1 LPRLWIDNKASMKIL
16 SGVLILITAFLSF
29 KHGWEGLTNKPE
41 TVNMLT
47 ELGIGEIGGKVM
59 SVLTLAVGLLILF
72 PQTFFA
78 GNLLNAAVILLIMAL
93 ALKTGNLKTALIEI
107 PFLLMPLAM
116 IWLGHPLKK

>member
-1 LPRLWIDNKASMKIL
+1 MKII

-41 TVNMLT
+41 TVNMLM

-107 PFLLMPLAM
+107 PFLLMPLVM
-116 IWLGHPLKK
+116 IWLGHPFKK

>member
-1 LPRLWIDNKASMKIL
+1 MLNLDIKTSIMKII
-16 SGVLILITAFLSF
+16 SGALILITAFLSF

-41 TVNMLT
+41 AVKMLT
-47 ELGIGEIGGKVM
+47 ELGIGELGGKVM

-93 ALKTGNLKTALIEI
+93 ALKTGHVKTALIEI
-107 PFLLMPLAM
+107 PFLLMPLVM
-116 IWLGHPLKK
+116 IWLGHPLRK

>member
-1 LPRLWIDNKASMKIL
+1 MKIL
-16 SGVLILITAFLSF
+16 GGVLILITAFLSF

-41 TVNMLT
+41 TVNMLA

-59 SVLTLAVGLLILF
+59 SVITLAVGLLILF

-107 PFLLMPLAM
+107 PFLLIPLVM
-116 IWLGHPLKK
+116 IWLGHPFKK